1 MDAVFKIAI
10 VGSGPA
16 GLSAA
21 GHCASLGISH
31 ILLESQSHLA
41 DTIYKYQKGKH
52 VMAEPS
58 VLGLRSPVSFAAGS
72 RESILNQWDQEMA
85 NLGTNIQRD
94 AQVVGITGS
103 KGAFQLELASSE
115 IVCAEHVVLA
125 IGLQGNLRTLGV
137 AGENLPGVQYQLDNP
152 QDYRDETIIVVGAG
166 DAAIENALALAQAS
180 NRVILLNRNEEF
192 TRCKDGN
199 LSAVQAAARS
209 NLVSCRFSTQ
219 VDRIEPVEHLD
230 ADEELNKTMMVS
242 VVDLSKRFAGKGAR
256 PNLGVV
262 LNTPT
267 GEELVACHRVIAR
280 LGATPPRR
288 LVEGFG
294 VRFTSKEATALP
306 ELSTTYESSVPGL
319 YVVGALGGYP
329 LIKQAMNQ
337 GYEVVETIMGRAVES
352 ADEPLLR
359 QKFAAI
365 LRARPDLS
373 GVSAVLS
380 LVGSSVPLLEGLTG
394 LQLRELML
402 DSELHRF
409 EAGSVI
415 FKRNDYTNSF
425 FSIVAGSVKILGEAK
440 NGADAPEIVLDAGQF
455 FGEMGLISGRRR
467 SATVVAG
474 PDCLVVETPRRAMLK
489 LLSTVDSVRRALDL
503 VALRR
508 AVRKYVAGSVT
519 EADLTAMIEGSQ
531 IKHYKT
537 GDALFSE
544 GDKADGLYL
553 IRRGSVMVSH
563 LLGGREV
570 VMSYVSAGNYVGE
583 MALMMDA
590 PRSATVRAAV
600 PTEAILLDARQVMDI
615 MARNTGLRN
624 QLDQQYNL
632 RLQANQ
638 ALADDSQSGNLI
650 SFLLKQGVGEATD
663 VLLID
668 ESLCVRC
675 DHCEKACAST
685 HEGFSRLDREAGPT
699 FANLHVPTSCRH
711 CEHPHCMK
719 DCPPDAIHRSPN
731 GEVYISD
738 ACIGCGNC
746 EKNCPYDVIQMAPLS
761 SKKPQGSLLSW
772 LLFGLGQEPGTHQA
786 GDPTD
791 KTSQKKAV
799 KCDMCKDLKA
809 GPACVRACPTG
820 AALRVSPES
829 FLRYAGTKR

>member
-1 MDAVFKIAI
+1 MKADFKIAI
-10 VGSGPA
+10 IGSGPA

-21 GHCASLGISH
+21 GHCADLGISH
-31 ILLESQSHLA
+31 ILLEAQDHLA

-52 VMAEPS
+52 VMAEPA

-72 RESILNQWDQEMA
+72 RESILNQWTLEVA
-85 NLGTNIQRD
+85 SLGVLVQHN
-94 AQVVGITGS
+94 AQVTGITGT
-103 KGAFQLELASSE
+103 KGSFQVELASSE
-115 IVCAEHVVLA
+115 IVSVEHVVLA

-137 AGENLPGVQYQLDNP
+137 EGDNLPGIQYQLDNP
-152 QDYRDETIIVVGAG
+152 EEYQGETIIVVGAG
-166 DAAIENALALAQAS
+166 DAAIENALALAKAN

-199 LSAVQAAARS
+199 LTAIQAAGRN

-219 VDRIEPVEHLD
+219 VDHIEGVQHSTSE
-230 ADEELNKTMMVS
+230 ADMNKTMMVS
-242 VVDLSKRFAGKGAR
+242 HVDLSKRHSGRGTKPG
-256 PNLGVV
+256 LSVV

-267 GEELVACHRVIAR
+267 GEERIECHRIIAR
-280 LGATPPRR
+280 LGATPPRK
-288 LVEGFG
+288 LVESFG
-294 VRFTSKEATALP
+294 VRFTSRESTALP

-319 YVVGALGGYP
+319 YVIGALGGYP

-359 QKFAAI
+359 QKFAEI
-365 LRARPDLS
+365 LKQLPHLG
-373 GVSAVLS
+373 GVSDVLE
-380 LVGSSVPLLEGLTG
+380 LVGSSVPLFEGLTA
-394 LQLRELML
+394 LQLREVML
-402 DSELHRF
+402 DSDLRMLRSGTE
-409 EAGSVI
+409 I
-415 FKRNDYTNSF
+415 FKRNDYSNSF
-425 FSIVAGSVKILGEAK
+425 FSIVSGTVKILGETQ
-440 NGADAPEIVLDAGQF
+440 ADDIMLDHGQF

-467 SATVVAG
+467 SATAVAG
-474 PDCLVVETPRRAMLK
+474 LDCLLVETPRRAMLK
-489 LLSTVDSVRRALDL
+489 LLATVDAVRRNLDL

-508 AVRKYVAGSVT
+508 AVRKYVAGNVT
-519 EADLTAMIEGSQ
+519 EADLNTMVEGST

-537 GDALFSE
+537 GEALFNE
-544 GDKADGLYL
+544 GDKADALYL

-563 LLGGREV
+563 MLGGREV

-583 MALMMDA
+583 MALMMNA

-600 PTEAILLDARQVMDI
+600 PTEAILLDAEQVLDI
-615 MARNTGLRN
+615 LARNTGMRQ
-624 QLDQQYNL
+624 QLNQQYNQ
-632 RLQANQ
+632 RVQANQ
-638 ALADDSQSGNLI
+638 AVADDSQSGNLI

-685 HEGFSRLDREAGPT
+685 HEGVSRLDREAGPT
-699 FANLHVPTSCRH
+699 YANLHVPTSCRH

-731 GEVYISD
+731 GEVFISD

-761 SKKPQGSLLSW
+761 TKKKSGGGLLSW
-772 LLFGLGQEPGTHQA
+772 MLFGFGQEPGTRQA
-786 GDPTD
+786 TDPND
-791 KTSQKKAV
+791 KSSQKKAV
-799 KCDMCKDLKA
+799 KCDMCKDIKA

>member
-1 MDAVFKIAI
+1 MNAPAIKIAI
-10 VGSGPA
+10 IGSGPA

-21 GHCASLGISH
+21 GRCAQEGVPHL
-31 ILLESQSHLA
+31 LLEAQPHFA

-52 VMAEPS
+52 VMAEPH
-58 VLGLRSPVSFAAGS
+58 VLGLRSPVSFAAGT
-72 RESILNQWDQEMA
+72 RESILQQWEQEVTS
-85 NLGTNIQRD
+85 LGIAIRYN

-103 KGAFQLELASSE
+103 KGNFQITLASSE
-115 IVCAEHVVLA
+115 VVVAETVILA

-137 AGENLPGVQYQLDNP
+137 PGEDLPGIQYQLDNP
-152 QDYRDETIIVVGAG
+152 REYQNETIMVVGAG
-166 DAAIENALALAQAS
+166 DAAIENALALAQAD

-199 LSAVQAAARS
+199 LADILAAARS
-209 NLVSCRFSTQ
+209 GLVNCRFST
-219 VDRIEPVEHLD
+219 RIDHITRTSQP
-230 ADEELNKTMMVS
+230 AQEEDFNKTMVVS
-242 VVDLSKRFAGKGAR
+242 ALDLSKRYTGKTTKPG
-256 PNLGVV
+256 LSVT
-262 LNTPT
+262 LSTPS
-267 GEELVACHRVIAR
+267 GEEVLECHRIIGR
-280 LGATPPRR
+280 LGAIPPRK
-288 LVEGFG
+288 LVESFG
-294 VRFTSKEATALP
+294 VQFTSKEATALP
-306 ELSTTYESSVPGL
+306 ALSTHYESSVPGI

-337 GYEVVETIMGRAVES
+337 GYEVVETILGRHVES

-359 QKFAAI
+359 QRFEAVMRASPELTSVRKVLELIAAN
-365 LRARPDLS
+365 
-373 GVSAVLS
+373 
-380 LVGSSVPLLEGLTG
+380 VPLLQGLTE

-402 DSELHRF
+402 DSELRLMP
-409 EAGSVI
+409 AQSVI
-415 FKRNDYTNSF
+415 FERNDYSNSF
-425 FSIVAGSVKILGEAK
+425 FSIVSGSVQIRVEGG
-440 NGADAPEIVLDAGQF
+440 NGASTKDMLLRSGMF

-467 SATVVAG
+467 SATTVAHTA
-474 PDCLVVETPRRAMLK
+474 CLLVETPRRAMLK
-489 LLSTVDSVRRALDL
+489 LLSTVDSVRRNLDQ

-508 AVRKYVAGSVT
+508 AVQKYVAGSVT
-519 EADLTAMIEGSQ
+519 ENDLSEMIEGATIRSF
-531 IKHYKT
+531 KS
-537 GDALFSE
+537 GEALFNE

-553 IRRGSVMVSH
+553 IRRGSVMVSRQV
-563 LLGGREV
+563 GGKDV

-600 PTEAILLDARQVMDI
+600 PTEAILLEAGKVMDVV
-615 MARNTGLRN
+615 ARNTGVRHK
-624 QLDQQYNL
+624 LDEQYHQ

-638 ALADDSQSGNLI
+638 ALNDDARSGNLI

-685 HEGFSRLDREAGPT
+685 HGGVSRLDREAGPT
-699 FANLHVPTSCRH
+699 YANLHVPTSCRH

-761 SKKPQGSLLSW
+761 TGKPRSNLLGW
-772 LLFGLGQEPGTHQA
+772 LLFGLGQEPGTRPA
-786 GDPTD
+786 TGKGKSD
-791 KTSQKKAV
+791 SQKKAV
-799 KCDMCKDLKA
+799 KCDMCKDIAA

-820 AALRVSPES
+820 AALRVSPEH
-829 FLRYAGTKR
+829 FMQYAAK

>member
-1 MDAVFKIAI
+1 MEADFTIAI
-10 VGSGPA
+10 IGSGPA

-21 GHCASLGISH
+21 GHCASLGIPH
-31 ILLESQSHLA
+31 ILLEAQEHLA

-52 VMAEPS
+52 VMAEPA
-58 VLGLRSPVSFAAGS
+58 VLDLRSPVSFAAGS
-72 RESILNQWDQEMA
+72 RENVLSQWNQEVA
-85 NLGTNIQRD
+85 TLGVQVQHN
-94 AQVVGITGS
+94 AQVSSITGAR
-103 KGAFQLELASSE
+103 GLFQIELASSE
-115 IVCAEHVVLA
+115 IVSAAHVVLA

-137 AGENLPGVQYQLDNP
+137 DGENLPGIQYQLDNP
-152 QDYRDETIIVVGAG
+152 QEHQGETILVVGAG
-166 DAAIENALALAQAS
+166 DAAIENALAQAQAS

-199 LSAVQAAARS
+199 LTDIQAAARS

-219 VDRIEPVEHLD
+219 VDHIEAVQQSMS
-230 ADEELNKTMMVS
+230 EEDMNKTMMVS
-242 VVDLSKRFAGKGAR
+242 HVDLSKRNSGKRSR
-256 PNLGVV
+256 PGLAVV

-267 GEELVACHRVIAR
+267 GEERVECHRIIAR
-280 LGATPPRR
+280 LGATPPRK
-288 LVEGFG
+288 LVESFG
-294 VRFTSKEATALP
+294 VRFTSREATALP

-319 YVVGALGGYP
+319 YVIGALGGYP

-359 QKFAAI
+359 QKFAQI
-365 LRARPDLS
+365 LQQLPHLG
-373 GVSAVLS
+373 GVSAVLD
-380 LVGSSVPLLEGLTG
+380 LVARSVPLFEGLTA
-394 LQLRELML
+394 LQLREVML
-402 DSELHRF
+402 DSELRILPSGT
-409 EAGSVI
+409 EI
-415 FKRNDYTNSF
+415 FQRNDYSNSF
-425 FSIVAGSVKILGEAK
+425 FSIVCGSVNILGDTQA
-440 NGADAPEIVLDAGQF
+440 GDFLLDHGQF

-467 SATVVAG
+467 SATAVAG
-474 PDCLVVETPRRAMLK
+474 LDCLLVETPRRAMLK
-489 LLSTVDSVRRALDL
+489 LLATVDAVRRNLDL

-508 AVRKYVAGSVT
+508 AVRKYVAGNVT
-519 EADLTAMIEGSQ
+519 EADLSAMVDSAA
-531 IKHYKT
+531 IKQYKT
-537 GDALFSE
+537 GESLFNE
-544 GDKADGLYL
+544 GDVADGLYL

-563 LLGGREV
+563 VLGGREV

-583 MALMMDA
+583 MALMMNA

-600 PTEAILLDARQVMDI
+600 PTEAIVLEANQFMDI
-615 MARNTGLRN
+615 LARNTGMRQ
-624 QLDQQYNL
+624 QLNAQFNE
-632 RLQANQ
+632 RVQANQ
-638 ALADDSQSGNLI
+638 AVADDTQSGNLI

-685 HEGFSRLDREAGPT
+685 HGGVSRLDREAGPT

-719 DCPPDAIHRSPN
+719 DCPPDAIHRTPN
-731 GEVYISD
+731 GEVFISD

-761 SKKPQGSLLSW
+761 TKKSGGLLSW
-772 LLFGLGQEPGTHQA
+772 MLFGWGLEPGTHQA
-786 GDPTD
+786 ADPSD
-791 KTSQKKAV
+791 KTSQKKVV
-799 KCDMCKDLKA
+799 KCEMCKVIKS

-820 AALRVSPES
+820 AALRVSPEN

>member
-1 MDAVFKIAI
+1 MDDTIKIAI
-10 VGSGPA
+10 IGSGPA

-21 GHCASLGISH
+21 GRCAEMGISH
-31 ILLESQSHLA
+31 LLLESQAHLA

-58 VLGLRSPVSFAAGS
+58 ILGLRSPVSFSAGS
-72 RESILNQWDQEMA
+72 RESILNQWDKEVVS
-85 NLGTNIQRD
+85 LGINIQRN

-103 KGAFQLELASSE
+103 KGSFQLELASSE
-115 IVCAEHVVLA
+115 IVNAEHVILA

-137 AGENLPGVQYQLDNP
+137 AGDDLPGIQYQLDNP
-152 QDYRDETIIVVGAG
+152 EEYKDETIVVVGAG
-166 DAAIENALALAQAS
+166 DAAIENALALANAG
-180 NRVILLNRNEEF
+180 NHVILLNRNEEF
-192 TRCKDGN
+192 TRCKEGN
-199 LSAVQAAARS
+199 LSAIQAAART

-219 VDRIEPVEHLD
+219 VDRINRIDHQTSAED
-230 ADEELNKTMMVS
+230 MDRTMMVS
-242 VVDLSKRFAGKGAR
+242 VVDLSKKYAGKGAK
-256 PNLGVV
+256 PSLAVV

-267 GEELVACHRVIAR
+267 GEELVECHRILAR
-280 LGATPPRR
+280 LGATPPRK

-319 YVVGALGGYP
+319 FVIGALGGYP

-337 GYEVVETIMGRAVES
+337 GYEAVESIMGRAVES

-365 LRARPDLS
+365 LKARPDLQS
-373 GVSAVLS
+373 VSAVLA
-380 LVGSSVPLLEGLTG
+380 LLGSSVPLLEGLTA

-402 DSELHRF
+402 DSELSMPA
-409 EAGSVI
+409 AGSVI
-415 FKRNDYTNSF
+415 FSRNDYTNSF
-425 FSIVAGSVKILGEAK
+425 FSIASGTVKILGEAPEGGK
-440 NGADAPEIVLDAGQF
+440 APEFALDKGEF

-467 SATVVAG
+467 SATAVAG
-474 PDCLVVETPRRAMLK
+474 TNCLLVETPRRAMLK
-489 LLSTVDSVRRALDL
+489 LLSTVDSVRRTLDL

-508 AVRKYVAGSVT
+508 AVRKYVAGNVT
-519 EADLTAMIEGSQ
+519 EADLSAMIEGSR
-531 IKHYKT
+531 IKQYKT
-537 GDALFSE
+537 GEPLFNQ
-544 GDKADGLYL
+544 GDKADALYL

-615 MARNTGLRN
+615 MARNTSMRQ
-624 QLDQQYNL
+624 QLDEQYNL

-638 ALADDSQSGNLI
+638 ALTDNTQSGNLI

-685 HEGFSRLDREAGPT
+685 HGGFSRLDREAGPT
-699 FANLHVPTSCRH
+699 YANLHVPTSCRH

-719 DCPPDAIHRSPN
+719 DCPPDAIHRSTN

-761 SKKPQGSLLSW
+761 SKKPSGGLLSW
-772 LLFGLGQEPGTHQA
+772 LLFGIGQEPGTHQA
-786 GDPTD
+786 ADPKD

-799 KCDMCKDLKA
+799 KCDMCKDIKA

-820 AALRVSPES
+820 AALRVSPEN
-829 FLRYAGTKR
+829 FMRYAGTKH

>member
-1 MDAVFKIAI
+1 MNADFTIAI
-10 VGSGPA
+10 IGSGPA

-21 GHCASLGISH
+21 GHCASLGVSH
-31 ILLESQSHLA
+31 ILLEGQPHLA

-52 VMAEPS
+52 VMAEPAI
-58 VLGLRSPVSFAAGS
+58 LGLRSPVSFSAGK
-72 RESILNQWDQEMA
+72 REDILNQWNQEVSK
-85 NLGTNIQRD
+85 LGVLVQHHAHVT
-94 AQVVGITGS
+94 GITGA
-103 KGAFQLELASSE
+103 KGLFQIELASSE
-115 IVCAEHVVLA
+115 IVSAEHVVLA

-137 AGENLPGVQYQLDNP
+137 PGEDLPGIQYQLDNP
-152 QDYRDETIIVVGAG
+152 EEYKNETIIVVGAG
-166 DAAIENALALAQAS
+166 DAAIENALALAKAS

-199 LSAVQAAARS
+199 LTAIQAAGRS
-209 NLVSCRFSTQ
+209 NLLSCRFSTQ
-219 VDRIEPVEHLD
+219 VEHVE
-230 ADEELNKTMMVS
+230 AIQTSSTEEDMNRTMMVS
-242 VVDLSKRFAGKGAR
+242 HVDLSRRHTGKGSK
-256 PNLGVV
+256 PSMSVV

-267 GEELVACHRVIAR
+267 GEERVECHRIIAR
-280 LGATPPRR
+280 LGATPPRK
-288 LVEGFG
+288 LVESFG
-294 VRFTSKEATALP
+294 VQFTSSSATALP
-306 ELSTTYESSVPGL
+306 ALSTTYESSVPGL
-319 YVVGALGGYP
+319 YVIGALGGYP

-359 QKFAAI
+359 RKFTDI
-365 LRARPDLS
+365 LKQLPDLGGVS
-373 GVSAVLS
+373 GVLE
-380 LVGSSVPLLEGLTG
+380 LVGSSVPLFEGLTA
-394 LQLRELML
+394 LQLREVML
-402 DSELHRF
+402 DSELRMLRSGT
-409 EAGSVI
+409 EI
-415 FKRNDYTNSF
+415 FQRNDYSNSF
-425 FSIVAGSVKILGEAK
+425 FSIVSGTVKIRGETA
-440 NGADAPEIVLDAGQF
+440 ATDIMLDHGQF

-467 SATVVAG
+467 SATAVAG
-474 PDCLVVETPRRAMLK
+474 LDCLLVETPRRAMLK
-489 LLSTVDSVRRALDL
+489 LLATVESVRRNLDM

-508 AVRKYVAGSVT
+508 AVRKYVAADVT
-519 EADLTAMIEGSQ
+519 EADLNAMVDGSVIRQ
-531 IKHYKT
+531 YKT
-537 GDALFSE
+537 GEALFNE

-570 VMSYVSAGNYVGE
+570 VISYVSAGNYVGE

-600 PTEAILLDARQVMDI
+600 PTETIVLNAQLVMDI
-615 MARNTGLRN
+615 MARNTGMRN
-624 QLDQQYNL
+624 QLGQQYNL
-632 RLQANQ
+632 RVQANQ
-638 ALADDSQSGNLI
+638 AVADDTQSGNLI

-685 HEGFSRLDREAGPT
+685 HEGVSRLDREAGPT

-746 EKNCPYDVIQMAPLS
+746 EKNCPYDVIQMAPLTTKKRS
-761 SKKPQGSLLSW
+761 SGLLAW
-772 LLFGLGQEPGTHQA
+772 MLFGLGQEPGTHQA
-786 GDPTD
+786 ADASD

-799 KCDMCKDLKA
+799 KCDMCKDIKA

-820 AALRVSPES
+820 AALRVSPEN
-829 FLRYAGTKR
+829 FLRYAGNKH

>member
-1 MDAVFKIAI
+1 MNADFKIAI
-10 VGSGPA
+10 IGSGPA

-21 GHCASLGISH
+21 GHCASLGLSH
-31 ILLESQSHLA
+31 ILLESQPHLA

-52 VMAEPS
+52 VMAEPAI
-58 VLGLRSPVSFAAGS
+58 LDLRSPVSFAAGP
-72 RESILNQWDQEMA
+72 REGILNQWNQEVEK
-85 NLGTNIQRD
+85 LGVMVQHHAHVTNI
-94 AQVVGITGS
+94 TGA
-103 KGAFQLELASSE
+103 KGLFQIELASSE
-115 IVCAEHVVLA
+115 IVSAEHVVLA

-137 AGENLPGVQYQLDNP
+137 PGENLPGIQYQLDNP
-152 QDYRDETIIVVGAG
+152 EEYKNETIIVVGAG
-166 DAAIENALALAQAS
+166 DAAIENAIALAKAS

-192 TRCKDGN
+192 TRCKEGN
-199 LSAVQAAARS
+199 LTAIQAAGRS

-219 VDRIEPVEHLD
+219 VDHVE
-230 ADEELNKTMMVS
+230 AIQASTTEEDMNRTMMVS
-242 VVDLSKRFAGKGAR
+242 HVDLSKRHTGKGSK
-256 PNLGVV
+256 PSLSVV

-267 GEELVACHRVIAR
+267 GEERVECHRIIAR
-280 LGATPPRR
+280 LGATPPRK
-288 LVEGFG
+288 LVESFG
-294 VRFTSKEATALP
+294 VQFTSRDATALP
-306 ELSTTYESSVPGL
+306 ALSTTYESSVPGL
-319 YVVGALGGYP
+319 YVIGALGGYP

-359 QKFAAI
+359 QKFADI
-365 LRARPDLS
+365 LKQLPELGGVS
-373 GVSAVLS
+373 GVLE
-380 LVGSSVPLLEGLTG
+380 LVGSSVPLFEGLTA

-402 DSELHRF
+402 DSDLRMLRS
-409 EAGSVI
+409 GSEI
-415 FKRNDYTNSF
+415 FKRNDYSNSF
-425 FSIVAGSVKILGEAK
+425 FSIVSGTVKIRGETAA
-440 NGADAPEIVLDAGQF
+440 NDIMLDHGQF

-467 SATVVAG
+467 SATAVAG
-474 PDCLVVETPRRAMLK
+474 LDCLLVETPRRAMLK
-489 LLSTVDSVRRALDL
+489 LLATVESVRRNLDM

-508 AVRKYVAGSVT
+508 AVRKYVAADVT
-519 EADLTAMIEGSQ
+519 EADLNAMVDGST
-531 IKHYKT
+531 IKQFKT
-537 GDALFSE
+537 GEALFSE

-570 VMSYVSAGNYVGE
+570 VISYVSAGNYVGE

-600 PTEAILLDARQVMDI
+600 PTEAIVLNAQLVMDI
-615 MARNTGLRN
+615 MARNTGMRN
-624 QLDQQYNL
+624 QLGQQYNL
-632 RLQANQ
+632 RVQANE
-638 ALADDSQSGNLI
+638 ALAEDTQSGNLI

-685 HEGFSRLDREAGPT
+685 HEGVSRLDREAGPT

-731 GEVYISD
+731 GEVFISD

-761 SKKPQGSLLSW
+761 SKKKSSGGLLSW
-772 LLFGLGQEPGTHQA
+772 MFFGFGQEPGTSQA
-786 GDPTD
+786 ADPKD
-791 KTSQKKAV
+791 KSSQKKAV
-799 KCDMCKDLKA
+799 KCDMCKDIKA

-820 AALRVSPES
+820 AALRVSPEN
-829 FLRYAGTKR
+829 FLRYAGTQQ

>member
-1 MDAVFKIAI
+1 MDTDYKIAI
-10 VGSGPA
+10 IGSGPA

-21 GHCASLGISH
+21 GHCASLGLRH
-31 ILLESQSHLA
+31 ILLEAQPHLA
-41 DTIYKYQKGKH
+41 DTIHKYQKGKH
-52 VMAEPS
+52 VMAEPA

-72 RESILNQWDQEMA
+72 RESILKQWDLEVA
-85 NLGTNIQRD
+85 SLGVDVQHH
-94 AQVVGITGS
+94 AQVTAITGA
-103 KGAFQLELASSE
+103 KGRFQIELASSE
-115 IVCAEHVVLA
+115 ILTAEHVVLA

-137 AGENLPGVQYQLDNP
+137 EGENLPGIQYQLDNP
-152 QDYRDETIIVVGAG
+152 EEYQGETIIVVGAG
-166 DAAIENALALAQAS
+166 DAAIENALALAKAS

-199 LSAVQAAARS
+199 LTAIQAAARS

-219 VDRIEPVEHLD
+219 VDHIEAIQQTTTE
-230 ADEELNKTMMVS
+230 ADMNRTMMVS
-242 VVDLSKRFAGKGAR
+242 HVDLSKRYGGKGVKPGLA
-256 PNLGVV
+256 VV

-267 GEELVACHRVIAR
+267 GEERVECHRVIAR
-280 LGATPPRR
+280 LGATPPRK
-288 LVEGFG
+288 LVESFG
-294 VRFTSKEATALP
+294 VRFTSREATALP

-319 YVVGALGGYP
+319 YVIGALGGYP

-359 QKFAAI
+359 QKFADI
-365 LRARPDLS
+365 LKQLPDLGGVS
-373 GVSAVLS
+373 GVLQ
-380 LVGSSVPLLEGLTG
+380 LVGSSVPLFEGLTA
-394 LQLRELML
+394 LQLREVML
-402 DSELHRF
+402 DSDLRMLR
-409 EAGSVI
+409 AGTEI
-415 FKRNDYTNSF
+415 FKRNDYSNSF
-425 FSIVAGSVKILGEAK
+425 FSIVSGTVKIQGETPAS
-440 NGADAPEIVLDAGQF
+440 DIVLDHGQF

-467 SATVVAG
+467 SATAIAG
-474 PDCLVVETPRRAMLK
+474 LDCLLIETPRRAMLK
-489 LLSTVDSVRRALDL
+489 LLATVDAVRRNLDL

-508 AVRKYVAGSVT
+508 AVRKYVAASVT
-519 EADLTAMIEGSQ
+519 ETDLNAMIEGST

-537 GDALFSE
+537 GEALFNE
-544 GDKADGLYL
+544 GDQADALYL

-563 LLGGREV
+563 MLGGREV

-600 PTEAILLDARQVMDI
+600 PTEAILLDANQVMEI
-615 MARNTGLRN
+615 LARNTGMRQ
-624 QLDQQYNL
+624 QLNEQYNL
-632 RLQANQ
+632 RVQANQ
-638 ALADDSQSGNLI
+638 AVADDSQSGNLI

-685 HEGFSRLDREAGPT
+685 HDGVSRLDREAGPT
-699 FANLHVPTSCRH
+699 YANLHVPTSCRH

-731 GEVYISD
+731 GEVFISD

-761 SKKPQGSLLSW
+761 TKKKSNGLLSW
-772 LLFGLGQEPGTHQA
+772 MLFGFGQEPGTQQTA
-786 GDPTD
+786 DPKD
-791 KTSQKKAV
+791 KSSQKKAV
-799 KCDMCKDLKA
+799 KCDMCKDIKA

-820 AALRVSPES
+820 AALRVSPEN
-829 FLRYAGTKR
+829 FLQYAGTKR